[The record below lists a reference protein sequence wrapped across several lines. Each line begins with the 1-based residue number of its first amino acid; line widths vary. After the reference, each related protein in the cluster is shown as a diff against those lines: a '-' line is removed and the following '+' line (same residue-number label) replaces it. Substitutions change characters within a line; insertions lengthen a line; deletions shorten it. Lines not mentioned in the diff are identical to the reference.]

1 MESEDER
8 EGIRKF
14 VEVTMGRKVNSR
26 EIKAIWVH
34 PRSEHKGIY
43 DDIKIEVGEYL
54 DNRMSDTPDEKVMA
68 IFKSNA
74 FLVCTPNRGVLRSI
88 PYLYEK
94 EGVYKVEEMDGT
106 ISLEG
111 PMP

>member
-1 MESEDER
+1 MEPEDVR

-14 VEVTMGRKVNSR
+14 VEETMGWKVNSR

-34 PRSEHKGIY
+34 PRSEHKRIY

-54 DNRMSDTPDEKVMA
+54 DNRMSDTPNEKVMA
-68 IFKSNA
+68 IFESNT
-74 FLVCTPNRGVLRSI
+74 FLVCTPNRGVLRGI
-88 PYLYEK
+88 PYLYGK
-94 EGVYKVEEMDGT
+94 EEVYKVEEMDGT

-111 PMP
+111 PMR